1 MELYIIRHGETI
13 WNKAGKIQGYSD
25 IPLNENGRSLAKTTG
40 KALENVYFDKIFSSP
55 LIRAYETAQLIRGNR
70 NIEIETR
77 EELKEIGFGI
87 MEGSLYEEEMCNM
100 ESPIYK
106 FFNHPDEYVPPEGGE
121 MIEHLCKRAADFLED
136 KILPLEKSCERVLI
150 VAHGAMNKAMLTYV
164 KKLGKKDFW
173 SGNFQKNC
181 AVTIIEIKDS
191 KMNIQQEGKILA

>member
-87 MEGSLYEEEMCNM
+87 MEGSLYEEEMGNM

-121 MIEHLCKRAADFLED
+121 TIEHLCKRAADFLED

-164 KKLGKKDFW
+164 KKLEKKDFW